1 MSRTLAV
8 TRSAA
13 WCRMLVY
20 SLTIFVCKS
29 SSTRL
34 IKGVK
39 LPPIAVNHEANIPT
53 GAALT
58 IAKLEKGDSFL
69 VSNELAALKATQV
82 LRGFQ
87 KRERARKGGR
97 EFTSRKAGA
106 GVRIWRIR

>member
-1 MSRTLAV
+1 MQ
-8 TRSAA
+8 
-13 WCRMLVY
+13 
-20 SLTIFVCKS
+20 
-29 SSTRL
+29 
-34 IKGVK
+34 IKLYKIEKGIK
-39 LPPIAVNHEANIPT
+39 LPPVAVNHEANMPT

-69 VSNELAALKATQV
+69 VSNELEALKATRV

-97 EFTSRKAGA
+97 EFTSRKVGA